1 MAAPSPAPSSSRR
14 PRAPGQGEMSVGS
27 FRRLEEIGKG
37 SFATVYKAT
46 YSVRSLVARPHR
58 PSKAA
63 IASMMACGRRC
74 KDSKK
79 AGFVAIKSVDMN
91 KLNKKLKEN
100 LYSEIHIL
108 KRLHHPHIVSLIDCQ
123 ETSAHIHLVMEFSQ
137 LGDLSYFIKKRD
149 TLSRHEATADMI
161 RKYPNPPAGGLNEV
175 VVRHFLKQ
183 LASALEFLRE
193 GNFIHRDVKP
203 QNLLLDP
210 SPLFYAKA
218 KPESVPYAAHEQSL
232 IPVAGVESLPTLKI
246 ADFGFARSLPSTS
259 LAETLCGS
267 PLYMAPEI
275 LRYEK
280 YDAKADLWSVGTVLY
295 EMMVGKPPFRAAN
308 HVELLRKIERGE
320 DRIKFPEETSLS
332 DSMKR
337 LIRRLL
343 RRHPVERISFVDFFN
358 DTVIKD
364 QIPGLVDEDKPA
376 ELPKR
381 SGESQNLEMQPERDN
396 KSSAQRSSGPQKA
409 RSDGL
414 TAANQPTKQHV
425 RPNSDQP
432 SSARQ
437 ESANTRQ
444 VSGTPS
450 QAMPSRPRDSER
462 HSEPSGVAQDTRDK
476 ESRPRRPS
484 MVTHATAPARQDTLA
499 SSPRDT
505 SAAAVLMQRQSSGN
519 PPPAHTPVRR
529 PSQRERVSRMEDQS
543 DREARERRERA
554 AQDVAFERDYVVVEK
569 RAVEVN
575 AFADQLATEHGGLP
589 RASPDARRGAMVR
602 RATTQGSPTNVTG
615 AQVAPARAMQL
626 TSGKKPELLQHHR
639 QGSYERKLKDTTSAS
654 SAISKAINMASGRL
668 VNLGLSPPL
677 GFGFG
682 LGGPSPPSYNPYPA
696 YPTHQ
701 GNLLLIGDGNKAS
714 SLPLDED
721 SKAVMIV
728 EESAT
733 RSDVVFGFAEVKY
746 KQLVPVAPSVDQGLG
761 LRQAGI
767 SEGADGTSS
776 GTEDLGLT
784 PDAIVTLSE
793 EALVLYVKALSLL
806 ARSMDIAG
814 AWWAR
819 KNRGGI
825 VGDGPTLSRTSQQN
839 AAVGNR
845 INNVVQWVRS
855 RFNEVLG
862 KAEYVRLK
870 LIDAQQQLP
879 EDHASHPSKHAVV
892 SKSVP
897 GMGTSADNVVVSV
910 GVTAE
915 KLMYDRALEMSR
927 AAAVNELV
935 GEDLPGCEI
944 AYITA
949 VRMLEAVLEEDDDSG
964 PSQSAQEAKET
975 KQAETEESGGSAV
988 EAEDRKVVLKSELH
1002 PRPLSRTLDAKC
1014 TTVVT
1019 SIRARLTALKKKMQV
1034 MGRPTSGVNP
1044 VASKSPSNVGVST
1057 GAPSLPTGTSP
1068 R

>member
-1 MAAPSPAPSSSRR
+1 
-14 PRAPGQGEMSVGS
+14 
-27 FRRLEEIGKG
+27 
-37 SFATVYKAT
+37 
-46 YSVRSLVARPHR
+46 
-58 PSKAA
+58 
-63 IASMMACGRRC
+63 
-74 KDSKK
+74 
-79 AGFVAIKSVDMN
+79 MN

-108 KRLHHPHIVSLIDCQ
+108 KRLHHPHIVALIDCQ
-123 ETSAHIHLVMEFSQ
+123 ETTAHIHLVMEFCQ

-149 TLSRHEATADMI
+149 TLSRHEATADMV

-218 KPESVPYAAHEQSL
+218 KPEAVPYAAHEKSL

-308 HVELLRKIERGE
+308 HVELLRKIERSE
-320 DRIKFPEETSLS
+320 DKIKFPEETTLS
-332 DSMKR
+332 DSLKK

-343 RRHPVERISFVDFFN
+343 RRNPVERISFAEFFN

-364 QIPGLVDEDKPA
+364 QIPGLVEEDRPA

-381 SGESQNLEMQPERDN
+381 SDEGHSQMRP
-396 KSSAQRSSGPQKA
+396 SAAVEGSGGQQSPGA
-409 RSDGL
+409 PRMGSDGS
-414 TAANQPTKQHV
+414 TALSQSPRQRN

-437 ESANTRQ
+437 EQADGRKL
-444 VSGTPS
+444 SGTP
-450 QAMPSRPRDSER
+450 PRATAGQLRTAER
-462 HSEPSGVAQDTRDK
+462 RSEPPGGARDINEK
-476 ESRPRRPS
+476 TPRPRRPS
-484 MVTHATAPARQDTLA
+484 IISYTTAPARHDVQS
-499 SSPRDT
+499 SSPRST
-505 SAAAVLMQRQSSGN
+505 TAAALMQRQSSSNAGSTQTN
-519 PPPAHTPVRR
+519 PPTRR
-529 PSQRERVSRMEDQS
+529 PSQRERIPSKREDQAS
-543 DREARERRERA
+543 RDAREAQERA
-554 AQDVAFERDYVVVEK
+554 AQDVAFERDYVLVEK

-575 AFADQLATEHGGLP
+575 AFADQLATEHGGM
-589 RASPDARRGAMVR
+589 ARTPQDGQRGTIVR
-602 RATTQGSPTNVTG
+602 RATTQGSPAGVTG
-615 AQVAPARAMQL
+615 AQVAPSRALQIV
-626 TSGKKPELLQHHR
+626 SGKRPDHLHHLQS
-639 QGSYERKLKDTTSAS
+639 SYERRIKDSTSAT

-668 VNLGLSPPL
+668 LNMGFSPPL
-677 GFGFG
+677 GFGRSG
-682 LGGPSPPSYNPYPA
+682 QSPPSYNPFPA
-696 YPTHQ
+696 YPTNQ
-701 GNLLLIGDGNKAS
+701 GSMLLIGDGTKG

-721 SKAVMIV
+721 SKAILIV

-733 RSDVVFGFAEVKY
+733 RSDVVYGFAEVKY
-746 KQLVPVAPSVDQGLG
+746 KQLIPVAPSMDHGLG

-767 SEGADGTSS
+767 SKRGEESAS
-776 GTEDLGLT
+776 GTEDEGLT
-784 PDAIVTLSE
+784 AGAVVTLSE

-806 ARSMDIAG
+806 AKSMDIAG

-819 KNRGGI
+819 RSRGVI
-825 VGDGPTLSRTSQQN
+825 VDESASPKAQTNT
-839 AAVGNR
+839 AVGNR
-845 INNVVQWVRS
+845 VNNVVQWVRS

-862 KAEYVRLK
+862 KAEFVRLK
-870 LIDAQQQLP
+870 LIEAQQQLP
-879 EDHASHPSKHAVV
+879 PEHPSHPSNHPAVCR
-892 SKSVP
+892 SVP
-897 GMGTSADNVVVSV
+897 AMGTSADNVVVSV

-927 AAAVNELV
+927 SAAVNELV

-949 VRMLEAVLEEDDDSG
+949 IRMLEAVLEDD
-964 PSQSAQEAKET
+964 
-975 KQAETEESGGSAV
+975 EESGQKKSTSESDESRSTDANTSPGDPV
-988 EAEDRKVVLKSELH
+988 EADDRKVVLKSKLGARM
-1002 PRPLSRTLDAKC
+1002 PSPLTI
-1014 TTVVT
+1014 V
-1019 SIRARLTALKKKMQV
+1019 LTRGQWLQAYEHD
-1034 MGRPTSGVNP
+1034 
-1044 VASKSPSNVGVST
+1044 
-1057 GAPSLPTGTSP
+1057 
-1068 R
+1068 